1 MKALR
6 RRLTQEHYMEEGV
19 IIVDIRTFLRLY
31 VQKKILGTRSECTKS
46 GEIDLYCMTGV
57 FYIWLVKSPTYAMMR
72 VNVSEKDYKNKIDS
86 GSNFFTHRPRTG
98 SSVAP
103 PLRDPSLFS
112 CQYASI
118 GCRRTG
124 TGISSTRNRSTSQL
138 CHTVG

>member
-1 MKALR
+1 
-6 RRLTQEHYMEEGV
+6 MEEGV

-86 GSNFFTHRPRTG
+86 GSNEHHHIIHEFSRGIYFLNQ
-98 SSVAP
+98 P
-103 PLRDPSLFS
+103 P
-112 CQYASI
+112 
-118 GCRRTG
+118 
-124 TGISSTRNRSTSQL
+124 
-138 CHTVG
+138 

>member
-1 MKALR
+1 
-6 RRLTQEHYMEEGV
+6 MEEGV

-86 GSNFFTHRPRTG
+86 GSNEHHQIIHEFSRGIYFLTQ
-98 SSVAP
+98 P
-103 PLRDPSLFS
+103 P
-112 CQYASI
+112 
-118 GCRRTG
+118 
-124 TGISSTRNRSTSQL
+124 
-138 CHTVG
+138 